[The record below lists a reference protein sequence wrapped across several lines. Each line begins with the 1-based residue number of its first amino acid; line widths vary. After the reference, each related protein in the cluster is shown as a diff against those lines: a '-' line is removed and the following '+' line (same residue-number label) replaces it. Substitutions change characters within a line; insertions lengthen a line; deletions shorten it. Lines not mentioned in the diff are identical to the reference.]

1 MPSPLGLAVIGTN
14 WISNSFVQ
22 SSHESKRFQ
31 LKAVYSRSID
41 SATKFISQTPSVKDV
56 SSIKAFDSLDKML
69 TASEVDVV
77 YIASPNSFHY
87 EHGIKSLTAGKHII
101 VEKPFVSNAD
111 EVRGLFKLADTKGLC
126 VIEAWRHIQEP
137 NFLKLQRLLDDEKSR
152 EEKFGQI
159 YGANISLAVY
169 NPEYAKT
176 PEDGKEA
183 NVVLPKFSGGC
194 LWDVGCYSVAFIFA
208 LFGTPASQ
216 TYFPIIIRTGVDGGG
231 NIIFQYTAERSKHKQ
246 EFVVHAQ
253 SSKLYVSHAP
263 TEIYCEKGTIRING
277 VSSITEIN
285 TIEFIPHGQTTG
297 EEFANTKPEYS
308 DLLNLTWE
316 ATEFGRIIQE
326 GDKKAEARL
335 RDLSLDILIAMEDMR
350 KNNGIFFDSD
360 KYGK

>member
-1 MPSPLGLAVIGTN
+1 MSAPLGLAVIGTN

-22 SSHESKRFQ
+22 SSHESTKFQ
-31 LKAVYSRSID
+31 LKAVYSRTID
-41 SATKFISQTPSVKDV
+41 TARKFISQTPSVEDA
-56 SSIKAFDSLDKML
+56 SSVKAFDNLDEML
-69 TASEVDVV
+69 TGSDIDVV

-111 EVRGLFKLADTKGLC
+111 EVRGLYKLADTKGLF

-137 NFLKLQRLLDDEKSR
+137 NFLKLQSLLDNKKQR
-152 EEKFGQI
+152 EDKFGKI
-159 YGANISLAVY
+159 YGAHVSLAVY
-169 NPEYAKT
+169 NPEYAKA

-208 LFGTPASQ
+208 LFGTPARQS
-216 TYFPIIIRTGVDGGG
+216 YLPIVIRTGVDGGG
-231 NIIFQYTAERSKHKQ
+231 NMIFHYTEETSKHKQ
-246 EFVVHAQ
+246 KFVVHAQ

-285 TIEFIPHGQTTG
+285 TIEFIPHGSSTG
-297 EEFANTKPEYS
+297 EELANTKPEYS

-316 ATEFGRIIQE
+316 AREFGRIIQE

-335 RDLSLDILIAMEDMR
+335 RDLSLDILIAMEEMR
-350 KNNGIFFDSD
+350 KSNGIFFGSD
-360 KYGK
+360 R